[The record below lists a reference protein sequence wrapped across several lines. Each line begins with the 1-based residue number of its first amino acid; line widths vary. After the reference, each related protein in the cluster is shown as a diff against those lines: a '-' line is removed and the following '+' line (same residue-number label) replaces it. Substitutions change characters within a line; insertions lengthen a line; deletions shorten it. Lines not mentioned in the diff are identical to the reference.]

1 MAEERKRNKRDGDAT
16 QALRSPWSDCGK
28 RERAIACAR
37 EREGGGGGGGGGDRV
52 RKGIRRQGSK
62 DRQNKAEESLS
73 GAVTVPHRTFLP
85 SAPPTPLR
93 LLTSSPRWSFVN
105 ACY

>member
-37 EREGGGGGGGGGDRV
+37 EREGGGG
-52 RKGIRRQGSK
+52 
-62 DRQNKAEESLS
+62 
-73 GAVTVPHRTFLP
+73 
-85 SAPPTPLR
+85 
-93 LLTSSPRWSFVN
+93 
-105 ACY
+105 

>member
-37 EREGGGGGGGGGDRV
+37 EREEEEEEEGTGSG
-52 RKGIRRQGSK
+52 KG
-62 DRQNKAEESLS
+62 
-73 GAVTVPHRTFLP
+73 
-85 SAPPTPLR
+85 
-93 LLTSSPRWSFVN
+93 
-105 ACY
+105 